1 MFMNKVDVFKKVVV
15 AIIVGLIGV
24 STLGGCGVLE
34 QAKPLPDKERY
45 QFINEVKDGLR
56 YKEAGEVVS
65 EQYDTADGVFA
76 PSYFYAEVKSED
88 AFDFLTARAEELA
101 TRQCDALSPTKTK
114 CSSGQVDI
122 KLTRDSSEDLFVT
135 VEVIDAYS
143 GRTPDE

>member
-15 AIIVGLIGV
+15 AITLGLIGV

-65 EQYDTADGVFA
+65 EQYDSADGVFA
-76 PSYFYAEVKSED
+76 PSYFRAEVKGED
-88 AFDFLTARAEELA
+88 AFDFLTVRAEELA
-101 TRQCDALSPTKTK
+101 TRQCDTLTSTQTR

-122 KLTRDSSEDLFVT
+122 RLTRDSSEDLFVT
-135 VEVIDAYS
+135 VEVIDGDS

>member
-1 MFMNKVDVFKKVVV
+1 MGSVSMFRKVAV
-15 AIIVGLIGV
+15 ATAVGLGGV
-24 STLGGCGVLE
+24 LVLSGCGVLE

-56 YKEAGEVVS
+56 YTEAGEVVS
-65 EQYDTADGVFA
+65 EQYDSADGVFA
-76 PSYFYAEVKSED
+76 PSYFRAEVKGED

-135 VEVIDAYS
+135 VEVIDADS

>member
-45 QFINEVKDGLR
+45 QFINEVKDGLH
-56 YKEAGEVVS
+56 YTEAGEVVS

-76 PSYFYAEVKSED
+76 PSCFYAEVKGED
-88 AFDFLTARAEELA
+88 AFDLLTGKTEELA
-101 TRQCDALSPTKTK
+101 TRQCDALSPTQTK

>member
-1 MFMNKVDVFKKVVV
+1 VIGSVSMFQKV
-15 AIIVGLIGV
+15 AIATAVGLGGV
-24 STLGGCGVLE
+24 LVLSGCGVLE

-56 YKEAGEVVS
+56 YKEAGEIVS

-88 AFDFLTARAEELA
+88 AFDLLTGKAEELA
-101 TRQCDALSPTKTK
+101 TRQCDALSPTQTR
-114 CSSGQVDI
+114 CSSGQVNI
-122 KLTRDSSEDLFVT
+122 QITRETTEDLS
-135 VEVIDAYS
+135 VILEIVDAYS